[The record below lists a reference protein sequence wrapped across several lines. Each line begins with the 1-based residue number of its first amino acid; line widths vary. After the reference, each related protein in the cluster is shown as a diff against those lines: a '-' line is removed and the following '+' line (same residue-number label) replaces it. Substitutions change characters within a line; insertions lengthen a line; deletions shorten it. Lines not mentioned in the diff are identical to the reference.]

1 MNKNPTQNPGL
12 VPGDPNRYNEKN
24 TIHPST
30 ATPGGVKEGII
41 TPGKTINPLEPVI
54 LTNDKKTFIHHA
66 PGKKAAVFSPKIFLD
81 LCDSAAGASDGSSV
95 IDRESLK
102 LIQVL
107 DLHRAIDHTLSAT
120 GSAVLLR
127 SLIQPDID
135 LKRIQSKQEALKEI
149 ASNDKLRQALMD
161 CVQEFS
167 NGENALYKFF
177 NKGLRASFPY
187 PDMKKAKESVTAVM
201 EMVKTIPPP
210 ESSYL
215 NALMSDLHSYQGSAV
230 DQMMT
235 HTFYKT
241 FTGLKP
247 RNQVNFLTP
256 KLRFIP
262 RRFTP
267 WIFAGPAMILVPFLH
282 DKIGFIPQLSPMV
295 SKVGLGLTGA
305 MLFYSLFIKPIRDT
319 ETFIEPLRLAC
330 IHDSQFSRAMD
341 AVGLM
346 DELLSFHNFAKALP
360 HAAVLPRISNLD
372 HHFFKALDLKN
383 PILAKENNGFIPNKI
398 TMNGARLTFLS
409 GPNSGGKTTICKSIV
424 HNQLLAQAGSYVVAK
439 EAEIN
444 IAHQIRY
451 QAPKFD
457 GLQDSQG
464 RFGTELTRTR
474 DIFYATSPKSLVILD
489 ELAEGTTHEET
500 LDESFEILKDFH
512 TIGNNTILVTHNHS
526 LVDKFATKKKGQCL
540 MVECRGDDPTFKII
554 PGISRQSHAHKIAEK
569 INFSKAHR
577 QVHMKNKGYI

>member
-1 MNKNPTQNPGL
+1 M
-12 VPGDPNRYNEKN
+12 PGDPNRYKEKN
-24 TIHPST
+24 RIHPSA
-30 ATPGGVKEGII
+30 ATPGGVKEAI
-41 TPGKTINPLEPVI
+41 INPLEPVI
-54 LTNDKKTFIHHA
+54 LTNDKKTFIKHA
-66 PGKKAAVFSPKIFLD
+66 PGKKAAVFSPKIFLGV
-81 LCDSAAGASDGSSV
+81 CGSTAGLTAGLTDGSTV
-95 IDRESLK
+95 IDKESLK

-107 DLHRAIDHTLSAT
+107 DLHKSIDNTLSAT

-127 SLIQPDID
+127 ALIQPDTN

-187 PDMKKAKESVTAVM
+187 PDVKKARESVAAVM
-201 EMVKTIPPP
+201 GMAKNIPAP
-210 ESSYL
+210 ESSFL
-215 NALMSDLHSYQGSAV
+215 RALMSDLHSYQGSAIE
-230 DQMMT
+230 QMLT
-235 HTFYKT
+235 NTFYRT

-247 RNQVNFLTP
+247 RNQVSFLTP
-256 KLRFIP
+256 KLKFIP

-267 WIFAGPAMILVPFLH
+267 WILAGPAMTLAPFLH
-282 DKIGFIPQLSPMV
+282 DKIGFIPQLSPMM
-295 SKVGLGLTGA
+295 SKAGLGLTGV
-305 MLFYSLFIKPIRDT
+305 MLFYSLFIKPVRDT
-319 ETFIEPLRLAC
+319 ETFIEPLRQAC
-330 IHDSQFSRAMD
+330 IHHAGFSRAMD
-341 AVGLM
+341 AVGMM
-346 DELLSFHNFAKALP
+346 DELLSFHFFARALP
-360 HAAVLPRISNLD
+360 HATVLPKVSDSD
-372 HHFFKALDLKN
+372 HHFFQAADLKN
-383 PILAKENNGFIPNKI
+383 PILAKVNNGFIPNKI
-398 TMNGARLTFLS
+398 SMTGAKLTFLS

-444 IAHQIRY
+444 IADQIRY

-474 DIFYATSPKSLVILD
+474 DIFYSTSPKSLVILD

-526 LVDKFATKKKGQCL
+526 LVDKFMAEKKGQCL